1 MQVQVDDDTKGSTF
15 ASPPP
20 SSEDDLR
27 KYINGERS
35 HHYLLPE
42 YVTSFLLARNLKL
55 EFSGLKSSSVSH
67 ALQVMV
73 STSFSA
79 SAKDVFSVS
88 SSVGVGKEK
97 ESLTADRTATGMIIT
112 IPGVQLIGYYTQ
124 VMPEFPRGQ
133 N

>member
-55 EFSGLKSSSVSH
+55 QFSGLKSSSVSH
-67 ALQVMV
+67 AMQVMTG
-73 STSFSA
+73 TSFSA
-79 SAKDVFSVS
+79 SIFGVFGVS
-88 SSVGVGKEK
+88 ASAGVGKEK
-97 ESLTADRTATGMIIT
+97 QSLTADRTANGMIIT
-112 IPGVQLIGYYTQ
+112 IPGAQVIGYYTQ